1 MFNRPV
7 TEGSVVGVA
16 GSGPARADLA
26 PSAPSASVEL
36 PAQAVTEA
44 GATHDIQAD
53 HHRLTHDAGVIGRV
67 RAAVEGIQRS
77 KKDQEEIEAIR
88 AKLILA
94 YHGLEEEA
102 SEAEISPVLGA
113 RIEETLVQAELLLGA
128 KTEDARRASANLLK
142 PVEQQD
148 VPAPSVTDKHRVL
161 SKIEDA
167 LDRIGMLRDK
177 LGRSER
183 DGYDQLLGLNLS
195 VSGLNSA
202 RTLVDDSPYSVSAAS
217 TTVENI
223 LINVR
228 AAVVAHGRASPDIV
242 RLVLTS

>member
-7 TEGSVVGVA
+7 TEGSVSGVA
-16 GSGPARADLA
+16 GVGPARADLA

-36 PAQAVTEA
+36 PAQAVAEA
-44 GATHDIQAD
+44 GAAHDIQQD
-53 HHRLTHDAGVIGRV
+53 HHRLMHDAGVIGRV
-67 RAAVEGIQRS
+67 RATLEGIHRS
-77 KKDQEEIEAIR
+77 KKDQDEIEAIR

-94 YHGLEEEA
+94 HRGVKEE
-102 SEAEISPVLGA
+102 GA
-113 RIEETLVQAELLLGA
+113 QVALPPMLSSQVEETLVQVELLLGA
-128 KTEDARRASANLLK
+128 TAEDARRESANLLK
-142 PVEQQD
+142 PVQQ
-148 VPAPSVTDKHRVL
+148 PEPGAPHQADKHRVL

-167 LDRIGMLRDK
+167 LDRIGLLRDK
-177 LGRSER
+177 LGRAER

-202 RTLVDDSPYSVSAAS
+202 RTQVDDSPYSVSAAS
-217 TTVENI
+217 ATVENI